1 MYREGIKHHT
11 VRCNG
16 DINIFC
22 SNIHWIGLRKETGNR
37 KPNDMGGKAHGSDN
51 CPMFVL
57 DPEYLRDPKSQKLVT
72 WHVGEYTRIRIYI
85 VK

>member
-16 DINIFC
+16 DINIFFLRTF
-22 SNIHWIGLRKETGNR
+22 IGLVEEKKQETGNPMTWVV
-37 KPNDMGGKAHGSDN
+37 KHMALTND
-51 CPMFVL
+51 PIFIL

-72 WHVGEYTRIRIYI
+72 WHVGEYTGYESI
-85 VK
+85 